1 MPAMHR
7 LAEKL
12 HQSCHLAVLSGN
24 EIVVVARVES
34 PHLLGFAVRVGY
46 RVPVLPSPSGR
57 VLLAYQ
63 TPERQQAWV
72 ETMLDEG
79 SEPKAIQSFLEDIRQ
94 TAASGYHR
102 APSVFVD
109 AITDLGV
116 PMFDGVSQGPAASL
130 MVPYVSG
137 SSAHSTV
144 DEALHDLLAA
154 ASEIGDG
161 MRHG

>member
-1 MPAMHR
+1 M
-7 LAEKL
+7 
-12 HQSCHLAVLSGN
+12 
-24 EIVVVARVES
+24 
-34 PHLLGFAVRVGY
+34 
-46 RVPVLPSPSGR
+46 
-57 VLLAYQ
+57 LLAYQ

-116 PMFDGVSQGPAASL
+116 PIFDGVSQGPAASL
-130 MVPYVSG
+130 WSLMSPG
-137 SSAHSTV
+137 AQLTRLWTKRFTTSSRPLPKSVMACVTGK
-144 DEALHDLLAA
+144 ALAA
-154 ASEIGDG
+154 TMMTI
-161 MRHG
+161 HV